1 VADRGLVVGA
11 LDFLDAVVFFG
22 LRSGTTPVRI
32 GQSIAAGLQG
42 RAAFS
47 GGLPS
52 AALGVLLHF
61 FIAFTIVFVCYFL
74 SRAIPGLVEHPI
86 VSAGSAVNVITRRDR
101 SRARRP
107 DVRRHHAAPTVGAPS
122 PASARRVSPAGTP
135 VWRRWSSAVL
145 DSRGPLQLSSGQK
158 KGHHRFR

>member
-1 VADRGLVVGA
+1 MRLKMLIIGGLVVGA

-61 FIAFTIVFVCYFL
+61 FIAFVIVVVYYFAA
-74 SRAIPGLVEHPI
+74 RAIPVLAAHPI
-86 VSAGSAVNVITRRDR
+86 VCGAIYG
-101 SRARRP
+101 
-107 DVRRHHAAPTVGAPS
+107 VGAYCVMNYIVIPLS
-122 PASARRVSPAGTP
+122 ATGGRLGLAPWPVLANGVLIHIFGIGIPAALFATQRS
-135 VWRRWSSAVL
+135 
-145 DSRGPLQLSSGQK
+145 
-158 KGHHRFR
+158 

>member
-1 VADRGLVVGA
+1 MWGENTRMRLKMLIIGGLVVGA

-52 AALGVLLHF
+52 AAPGVLLHF
-61 FIAFTIVFVCYFL
+61 FIAFVIVAVYYF
-74 SRAIPGLVEHPI
+74 
-86 VSAGSAVNVITRRDR
+86 
-101 SRARRP
+101 
-107 DVRRHHAAPTVGAPS
+107 AAPAM
-122 PASARRVSPAGTP
+122 
-135 VWRRWSSAVL
+135 
-145 DSRGPLQLSSGQK
+145 PLLPPQPITSGESV
-158 KGHHRFR
+158 

>member
-1 VADRGLVVGA
+1 MRVKVLIVGGLVVGA

-32 GQSIAAGLQG
+32 GQSIAAGIEG

-61 FIAFTIVFVCYFL
+61 FIAFVIVFVYYFA
-74 SRAIPGLVEHPI
+74 SRAIPALTAHPI
-86 VSAGSAVNVITRRDR
+86 MCG
-101 SRARRP
+101 
-107 DVRRHHAAPTVGAPS
+107 AAYGVGAYCVMNYIVIPL
-122 PASARRVSPAGTP
+122 SAAGGRLAIAPWPILANGVLIHILGIGIPTALFVSKAG
-135 VWRRWSSAVL
+135 
-145 DSRGPLQLSSGQK
+145 
-158 KGHHRFR
+158 

>member
-1 VADRGLVVGA
+1 MRLQMLIAGGLVVGA

-32 GQSIAAGLQG
+32 GQSIASGLQG

-61 FIAFTIVFVCYFL
+61 FLAFVIVFVYYFA
-74 SRAIPGLVEHPI
+74 SRAIPALVARPI
-86 VSAGSAVNVITRRDR
+86 ACG
-101 SRARRP
+101 
-107 DVRRHHAAPTVGAPS
+107 AAYGVGAYCVMNYVVIPLS
-122 PASARRVSPAGTP
+122 ATGGRLALAPWPILVNGVLIHIFGIGIPAALFASKAG
-135 VWRRWSSAVL
+135 
-145 DSRGPLQLSSGQK
+145 
-158 KGHHRFR
+158 